1 MEPSSGGIEDS
12 KTSGPD
18 RGTEDRGT
26 GRIESGGEINLM
38 GLGTNLMANTNE
50 DFPVDI
56 GAAAFAL
63 PLEVLSPP
71 PARGAFGYSLRQN
84 PLPNTQIDFSEVI
97 RQREISEQ
105 HRLASSWSKIA
116 DYVATETQQLHK
128 CLYTNWDVLSARQMV
143 ESVTRAWKS
152 FEEIHSRYLPC
163 INQRKRLQEVE
174 GRFRSLKETVISL
187 FEQEERMR
195 MDYEAPKHDDEIS
208 VKSEKSQGSSVSS
221 KASSHK
227 KEKLRAALLAKKKV
241 ELAKR
246 RAEEDAELARQKV
259 RMELRRL
266 EDEAALAEL
275 DWKIERDYDEETGQL
290 ETVDEIEKTHL
301 NGCKGPPKG
310 SESERQELP
319 TSTPRKTE
327 KPLGIS
333 PVDHSTPSD
342 KIPTSSKSVHL
353 PSYSTVEETKG
364 EVPRV
369 PNRTPMQHSPQGSFR
384 FRTKLDPDTIR
395 EETTP
400 KDHVAAMWKVQL
412 LNGIT
417 PTQFN
422 GNPADFPFFREQT
435 RTHLE
440 SELLTDAQRIE
451 YLPKFLKGE
460 ALEVIERNRG
470 CSYKDLMKTLEDR
483 FGKPIQVSQ
492 ACIDGLV
499 SGPKLAPGDSVS
511 LLNFAEKLNAA
522 TKILKGDVE
531 HEASVATNL
540 RRIVSRLPNDLVA
553 KWQTE
558 NYEIVNRGRSARLQD
573 IAKFV
578 MRQASIRNDPIFGS
592 QRQRRENSEDKDTR
606 NSSRIKKPPPPRDST
621 ISSTKIERPPE
632 PPRDSTVP
640 PAKSER
646 PPEPG
651 SHIKCSI
658 CKSAPHRLQ
667 DCPIIKQCDRVAVR
681 RQYAASYGFCF
692 NCGCHN
698 PTHSGA
704 TCPDP
709 PACSKC
715 PGHHL
720 TLLHKENSNGRR
732 FRPRTNNG
740 VSSNHNQAN
749 SLSATVPP
757 QQQSMG
763 SGAAPQ
769 TTNIHQASVS
779 TTEVFVL
786 QGRVLLNV
794 VPVTITAEDGNSL
807 STYGFLDNGCTDTL
821 IDRQLADQLNLE
833 GTLQRIGIKTIRK
846 SEESIESERVSFTL
860 GPVDGCGRDIEVNEA
875 YVLPDLNQS
884 GQILPDSVDVS
895 EYPHLQDLTFPEVD
909 IKRVSIIIGSNVPAA
924 HLQEEVRV
932 PPDNNGPFGYR
943 FPLGWSIAGPLT
955 CDAKGK
961 TSVNFLS
968 VGMEDQ
974 MERFW
979 KIEDYGASKSDDK
992 PLSIEDKRALKIL
1005 EDTTRIVDGHYEVG
1019 LLWKDDQPQLPN
1031 NRTLAEKRVELLR
1044 RRLTKPGNE
1053 EMAAKYR
1060 AVMSEYISKG
1070 YARMLTHEEA
1080 AKESSHTW
1088 YLPHHPVMNPNKPGK
1103 LRIVFDVAAE
1113 YEGTSLNKSLLQG
1126 PDMTNSLVGVLLR
1139 FRQGKVGLAADVEA
1153 MFHQVRVRKEDQD
1166 ALRFLWWTNDY
1177 SQCPDVYV
1185 MEVHIFGAASS
1196 PCVANSVLRRTAA
1209 DNAKKFGPE
1218 VAAVVEKNFYV
1229 DDALP
1234 SFSSNTLA
1242 TRMASDLAKM
1252 LDHGGFCLAKF
1263 MSNSKEVLS
1272 SIPVQRRATPNL
1284 DLRLDEL
1291 PVERALG
1298 VRWFVETDELGFE
1311 IKNLNRPET
1320 KRGILSAVCS
1330 LYDPLGFAAPV
1341 ALTARALIQDMW
1353 KAKLDW
1359 DQPLEEHFLKRWR
1372 SWTTQLPSLSELR
1385 IPRYYFPP
1393 GVDPKK
1399 CRLQLHV
1406 FSDASEI
1413 GFGASAYL
1421 RIVDP
1426 DDSIHCSFVMG
1437 KARNAPIKF
1446 TSIPRLELQA
1456 AVLATRLNK
1465 MLRKELDLPV
1475 QQTKYWTD
1483 SEIVLHYLKNEKR
1496 RFQTYVANRVE
1507 EIRGNSHPDEWNH
1520 VPGALNP
1527 ADDVSR
1533 GLNPSDLKFNQRWL
1547 RGPEFLWQPESL
1559 WPTAD
1564 CKVVPDEAL
1573 ELKKEAHANHVDVS
1587 IHSVAQQTD
1596 SCALSPLRVTAKDV
1610 MDRILNSCSDW
1621 NRLRR
1626 RVAWLIRFVHF
1637 LRNPNT
1643 AQRGHLTL
1651 EDYDAATIAI
1661 TRIVQLSAY
1670 PQEIKDLKAKGA
1682 VRPSS
1687 SIVALDPML
1696 DDHGVLRVKGRIVNP
1711 PVADAARNQ
1720 AILPRDHPIT
1730 AVIVRHVHESI
1741 GHLGREH
1748 LISRVREKL
1757 WIPQIRVLVRSILGR
1772 CLRCKRL
1779 NARQIVQQ
1787 MAPLPRSRMMA
1798 YQPPFSYSGMDLFG
1812 PLQVKHGRG
1821 KAKRWCCLFT
1831 CLNTRAVHL
1840 ELVQSMNTD
1849 DFIMCLRRFINRRGE
1864 VSELRCDRGSN
1875 FVGAERELREAIK
1888 QWDQQKI
1895 DRELL
1900 QRGCKW
1906 IFQPPTA
1913 SSMSGIWER
1922 LVRSAKTVLKAILGT
1937 QTVSE
1942 PVLQTLLTEVERVLN
1957 GRALTANS
1965 DDPNDLQP
1973 LTPAHFLMQRKTICL
1988 PPGVFQPADQYRRKW
2003 KQVQFLADLF
2013 WKRWLREYLPALQV
2027 RGKWHRALP
2036 NLKPNAL
2043 VLLMDDSAP
2052 RGYWSLGRVL
2062 EVYPGSDGMVRT
2074 AKVKTKDSVYIRP
2087 IQKLCLL
2094 ENDLESAKL

>member
-1 MEPSSGGIEDS
+1 MEPSSGGIGAS
-12 KTSGPD
+12 RTSGPD
-18 RGTEDRGT
+18 RRIEDRGT

-50 DFPVDI
+50 DFPPDI
-56 GAAAFAL
+56 GAAAFPLPPVAL
-63 PLEVLSPP
+63 STP
-71 PARGAFGYSLRQN
+71 PAQGTFGYSLRQN
-84 PLPNTQIDFSEVI
+84 PLPNTQIDFSEVV

-105 HRLASSWSKIA
+105 HRLAYSWHKIA
-116 DYVATETQQLHK
+116 NYVATETQQLRT
-128 CLYTNWDVLSARQMV
+128 CLHTNWDILSARKMV
-143 ESVTRAWKS
+143 ESVTLAWKS
-152 FEEIHSRYLPC
+152 FEEIHTRYLPC
-163 INQRKRLQEVE
+163 INQSKRLQVVE
-174 GRFRSLKETVISL
+174 ERFRSLKETVTTL
-187 FEQEERMR
+187 FEQEEQMR
-195 MDYEAPKHDDEIS
+195 MEHEAHKQDDEMS
-208 VKSEKSQGSSVSS
+208 VKSGRSQSSSVSS
-221 KASSHK
+221 KASSRK

-246 RAEEDAELARQKV
+246 RAEEDAELAKQKV

-275 DWKIERDYDEETGQL
+275 DWKIERDYDEETGRL
-290 ETVDEIEKTHL
+290 ETVDEIDKTHPNSSKAL
-301 NGCKGPPKG
+301 PKD
-310 SESERQELP
+310 SESERQEP
-319 TSTPRKTE
+319 PKSTPRKTVG
-327 KPLGIS
+327 LS

-342 KIPTSSKSVHL
+342 KMPASSKSVHW
-353 PSYSTVEETKG
+353 PSYPTIEEPG
-364 EVPRV
+364 ETPSV
-369 PNRTPMQHSPQGSFR
+369 PNRTPLQYTPQGSLQP
-384 FRTKLDPDTIR
+384 RTKPDPDTKR

-400 KDHVAAMWKVQL
+400 KDPVAAMWKVQL

-417 PTQFN
+417 PTQFD
-422 GNPADFPFFREQT
+422 GNPADFPFFRDQT

-440 SELLTDAQRIE
+440 SELLTDAQRVE

-460 ALEVIERNRG
+460 ALEVIKRNRG
-470 CSYKDLMKTLEDR
+470 CSYKDLMKTLEER

-492 ACIDGLV
+492 ACIEGLV
-499 SGPKLAPGDSVS
+499 SGPKLAPGDNVS
-511 LLNFAEKLNAA
+511 LLNFAERLNAA

-558 NYEIVNRGRSARLQD
+558 NYEIVNRGRPARLQD

-592 QRQRRENSEDKDTR
+592 QRQRRENSEENKDIR
-606 NSSRIKKPPPPRDST
+606 NSSRNKKPPPPKDST
-621 ISSTKIERPPE
+621 ISSIKIERPPE
-632 PPRDSTVP
+632 PGNHV
-640 PAKSER
+640 
-646 PPEPG
+646 
-651 SHIKCSI
+651 KCSI

-698 PTHSGA
+698 PTHSG
-704 TCPDP
+704 TSCPDP

-720 TLLHKENSNGRR
+720 TLLHKENNNGRR
-732 FRPRTNNG
+732 FRQRTNNG
-740 VSSNHNQAN
+740 VNGDYNQAN
-749 SLSATVPP
+749 SHSATVPP
-757 QQQSMG
+757 QQQSIG
-763 SGAAPQ
+763 PGAVSQ
-769 TTNIHQASVS
+769 STNVHQASVS
-779 TTEVFVL
+779 TTEVFAP
-786 QGRVLLNV
+786 QARVLLNV
-794 VPVTITAEDGNSL
+794 VPVTVTAENGNSL

-821 IDRQLADQLNLE
+821 IDRELADQLNLE
-833 GTLQRIGIKTIRK
+833 GTLQRIGIKTIRR
-846 SEESIESERVSFTL
+846 SEESIESQRVSFTL

-924 HLQEEVRV
+924 HLQDEVRV

-955 CDAKGK
+955 CSGRGQA
-961 TSVNFLS
+961 SVNFLS
-968 VGMEDQ
+968 VGIENQ

-1005 EDTTRIVDGHYEVG
+1005 EDTTRVVDGHYEVG
-1019 LLWKDDQPQLPN
+1019 LLWKEDQPQLPN
-1031 NRTLAEKRVELLR
+1031 NRTLAERRVDLLR

-1070 YARMLTHEEA
+1070 YARKLTPEEA
-1080 AKESSHTW
+1080 AKESSRTW

-1103 LRIVFDVAAE
+1103 LRIVFDAAAE
-1113 YEGTSLNKSLLQG
+1113 YEGTSLNKGLLQG

-1177 SQCPDVYV
+1177 SQHPDVYV
-1185 MEVHIFGAASS
+1185 MEVHIFGATSS
-1196 PCVANSVLRRTAA
+1196 PCVANSVLRRTAT
-1209 DNAKKFGPE
+1209 DNAKKFSPE

-1234 SFSSNTLA
+1234 SFSSNALA
-1242 TRMASDLAKM
+1242 TRVAADLAEM
-1252 LDHGGFCLAKF
+1252 LEHGGFHLTKF

-1272 SIPVQRRATPNL
+1272 SIPVERRAAPNL
-1284 DLRLDEL
+1284 DVELNEL

-1298 VRWFVETDELGFE
+1298 VRWFVETDELGFQ
-1311 IKNLNRPET
+1311 IKNLNHPET

-1359 DQPLEEHFLKRWR
+1359 DQPLEEHFLNRWR
-1372 SWTTQLPSLSELR
+1372 SWTTQLSSLCELR
-1385 IPRYYFPP
+1385 IPRCYFPP
-1393 GVDPKK
+1393 GVNPMK

-1413 GFGASAYL
+1413 GYGASAYL

-1426 DDSIHCSFVMG
+1426 GNSIHCSFVMG

-1465 MLRKELDLPV
+1465 MLRDELDLPI

-1507 EIRGNSHPDEWNH
+1507 EIRENSHPNDWNH

-1533 GLNPSDLKFNQRWL
+1533 GLNPSDLKLDQRWL
-1547 RGPEFLWQPESL
+1547 RGPEFLWQPEPL

-1564 CKVVPDEAL
+1564 CGEVSDEAL
-1573 ELKKEAHANHVDVS
+1573 ELKKEAHVNHADVS
-1587 IHSVAQQTD
+1587 THPVIQQTD
-1596 SCALSPLRVTAKDV
+1596 SFALSPPSVTAKDV
-1610 MDRILNSCSDW
+1610 MHRILSSCSDW

-1637 LRNPNT
+1637 LRNRKT
-1643 AQRGHLTL
+1643 AQRGHLTF

-1682 VRPSS
+1682 VKSSS
-1687 SIVALDPML
+1687 SIVALNPML
-1696 DDHGVLRVKGRIVNP
+1696 DDHGVLRVKGRIANP

-1720 AILPRDHPIT
+1720 AILPRDHPVT

-1821 KAKRWCCLFT
+1821 TAKRWCCLFT
-1831 CLNTRAVHL
+1831 CMNTRAVHL

-1875 FVGAERELREAIK
+1875 FVGAERELREEIK

-1937 QTVSE
+1937 QLVTE

-2013 WKRWLREYLPALQV
+2013 WKRWLREYLPTLQV

-2043 VLLMDDSAP
+2043 VLLVDDSAP
-2052 RGYWSLGRVL
+2052 RGHWSLGRVL
-2062 EVYPGSDGMVRT
+2062 EVYPGPDGMVRT
-2074 AKVKTKDSVYIRP
+2074 VKVKTKDSVYVRP

-2094 ENDLESAKL
+2094 ENDLENA